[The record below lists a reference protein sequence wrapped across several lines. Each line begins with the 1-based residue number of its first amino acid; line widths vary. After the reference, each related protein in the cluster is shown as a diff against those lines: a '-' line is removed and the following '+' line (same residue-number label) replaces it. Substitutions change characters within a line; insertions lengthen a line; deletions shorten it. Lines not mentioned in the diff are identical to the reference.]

1 MITGIHHVSIIAS
14 SEESIR
20 FYSKFGFKEHKR
32 IERKYDTVVLL
43 YAHGIGLEIFIDPT
57 HPPRAVKPENLG
69 LRQLSLRVDK
79 IEDTIEELGL
89 EAGPIMND
97 WVGVRFC
104 FVADPDGLP
113 VQLHE

>member
-1 MITGIHHVSIIAS
+1 MITGIHHVSIIS
-14 SEESIR
+14 SSDESIR
-20 FYSKFGFKEHKR
+20 FYTKLGFNEYKR
-32 IERKYDTVVLL
+32 IERKYDTVVLM
-43 YAHGIGLEIFIDPT
+43 YAHGIGLEVFIDPT
-57 HPPRAVKPENLG
+57 HPPRATQPENMG
-69 LRQLSLRVDK
+69 LRQLSLRVDNLEK
-79 IEDTIEELGL
+79 TIEELEL

>member
-1 MITGIHHVSIIAS
+1 MITGIHHVSIIVS

-20 FYSKFGFKEHKR
+20 FYSKLGFREYKR
-32 IERKYDTVVLL
+32 IERKYDTVVLM
-43 YAHGIGLEIFIDPT
+43 YAHGIGVEIFIDPT
-57 HPPRAVKPENLG
+57 HPPRAIKPENLG

-79 IEDTIEELGL
+79 LEDTLEELKL

-113 VQLHE
+113 IQLHE

>member
-1 MITGIHHVSIIAS
+1 MSIISS
-14 SEESIR
+14 SEESVA
-20 FYSKFGFKEHKR
+20 FYSKLGFSEYKR
-32 IERKYDTVVLL
+32 LDRKYDTVVLM
-43 YAHGIGLEIFIDPT
+43 YAHGIGLEIFIDPS
-57 HPPRAVKPENLG
+57 HPPRATRPENIG
-69 LRQLSLRVDK
+69 LRQLSLRVDNL
-79 IEDTIEELGL
+79 ERTIEELKL